1 MKKPEHFSINFDA
14 RKYSISTLI
23 PPFTDIILQASEID
37 EMEYG
42 RIIDIAKSYP
52 SDPRLVEMIRCAG
65 DASAKVPY
73 LIDEGETPESIL
85 ETLRSVANAH
95 IDHLNSLPSDVQ
107 STIHT
112 LLSVNKVP
120 VGYEKL
126 GIPALLEIDRIQREM
141 TNSLRQLMSGR
152 RMAEEFYQAN
162 LAALKSLDQ
171 SWHVLRQRTFPFWAR
186 KASIP
191 EHSQMA
197 FDGYFE
203 NGRLKFIYETYVIVD
218 PPRVNDFN
226 RFIPPILQR
235 PLPEILAVPETG
247 SADWLIREVGKVG
260 RHFTRA
266 ILEIIREHLA
276 VEKIALE
283 VKNYALINQE
293 AREILDEFMT
303 KFP

>member
-14 RKYSISTLI
+14 RKYSISTQI

-37 EMEYG
+37 EMEFS
-42 RIIDIAKSYP
+42 RILNIATSYP

-65 DASAKVPY
+65 DTSAKVPY
-73 LIDEGETPESIL
+73 LIDEGETPATIL
-85 ETLRSVANAH
+85 ETLRLVAKPH

-107 STIHT
+107 TTIHT

-120 VGYEKL
+120 VGFEKL
-126 GIPALLEIDRIQREM
+126 GIPALLEIDRIQRGM
-141 TNSLRQLMSGR
+141 TNSLKQLMYGR
-152 RMAEEFYQAN
+152 KMAEEFYQAN
-162 LAALKSLDQ
+162 LAALKSLDH
-171 SWHVLRQRTFPFWAR
+171 SWHELRQRTFPFWAR
-186 KASIP
+186 KATIP
-191 EHSQMA
+191 DHSQMA

-203 NGRLKFIYETYVIVD
+203 NGRLKFIFETYVIVD
-218 PPRVNDFN
+218 PPHANDFS
-226 RFIPPILQR
+226 RFIPPVLLR
-235 PLPEILAVPETG
+235 PLPENLAVPETG

-266 ILEIIREHLA
+266 LLEIIREHLA
-276 VEKIALE
+276 AEKIALE
-283 VKNYALINQE
+283 VKNYARINQE